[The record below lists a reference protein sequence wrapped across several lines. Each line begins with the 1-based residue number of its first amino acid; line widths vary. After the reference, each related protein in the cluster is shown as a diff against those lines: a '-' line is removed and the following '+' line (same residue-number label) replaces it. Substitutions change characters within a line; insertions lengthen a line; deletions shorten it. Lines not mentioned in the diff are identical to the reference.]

1 MGGFEDV
8 DDAGNFVKLVFNILL
23 DIAVSLVVL
32 YHQIFLLS
40 HDLFCVCTLSSFFV
54 ANWHRNKL
62 SKVVENRR

>member
-40 HDLFCVCTLSSFFV
+40 HDLFCVCTLIAFFC
-54 ANWHRNKL
+54 R
-62 SKVVENRR
+62 